1 MNAVTALAKQLFGTK
16 YERVGKSLVACL
28 ILFLALYVTELKLSI
43 APSILYLTATVF
55 SAGIMWQALN
65 STKNADSMMGLFLL
79 PFDNRRLT
87 YSITLAFSGYT
98 LITKTFLVLALFF
111 ALHKW
116 SGLQISMSILCACN
130 GCMMA
135 VSWYSMMRAKKW
147 PLALLWGVAVILS
160 IFLVQR
166 LWTISLIVL
175 TSMMLSVVYLSFVD
189 AYVFYHAV
197 FVSPVAAHSGKTGS
211 VFLYLLRYLIANP
224 SYLLN
229 TCGLFVVACFMPY
242 LLGEFEGLNLMPMGF
257 AILCLNTP
265 ICILLSGDLD
275 LEQSLR
281 TLPGQV
287 RRFCSQYCLF
297 IFCVNMLVN
306 SIYLLCWQIRNGG
319 VGNTEVITSLLFAV
333 QSAILSVLLE
343 WLHPIRGWKVET
355 DLWHHPRKYLVP
367 AVMILIAGAICI
379 WPQGVWIWLCII
391 VAECFGLLIVT
402 WRI

>member
-1 MNAVTALAKQLFGTK
+1 MNAVTALAKQLFGAK
-16 YERVGKSLVACL
+16 YERVGKSLLACL
-28 ILFLALYVTELKLSI
+28 ILFLTLYAAELKMPI
-43 APSILYLTATVF
+43 APSILYLTATAF
-55 SAGIMWQALN
+55 SAGIMWPALN
-65 STKNADSMMGLFLL
+65 STKNADSMMGLFPL

-87 YSITLAFSGYT
+87 YSIALTFSGYT

-111 ALHKW
+111 AVQKW
-116 SGLQISMSILCACN
+116 NGLQIAVSILCACN

-160 IFLVQR
+160 IFLVRR
-166 LWTISLIVL
+166 LWIISLIVL
-175 TSMMLSVVYLSFVD
+175 TSLLLSVVHLSFVD
-189 AYVFYHAV
+189 AYVFYRPV
-197 FVSPVAAHSGKTGS
+197 FASPIAAHAGKTGS
-211 VFLYLLRYLIANP
+211 VFLYLLRYLMANT

-229 TCGLFVVACFMPY
+229 TFGLFVVACFMPL
-242 LLGEFEGLNLMPMGF
+242 LLGEFEGLNIMPLGF

-265 ICILLSGDLD
+265 ICILLSCDPD

-297 IFCVNMLVN
+297 IFCINMLVN
-306 SIYLLCWQIRNGG
+306 SIYLLCWQVRNGG
-319 VGNTEVITSLLFAV
+319 IGNTEVITSLLFAG

-367 AVMILIAGAICI
+367 AVMILIAGVIGI
-379 WPQGVWIWLCII
+379 WPLGVWIWLCII
-391 VAECFGLLIVT
+391 LAECFGLLIVT
-402 WRI
+402 RRI